1 MKPKIQETFVIG
13 NVKLDTDEKAVLKLN
28 PKFAVMSRLIDE
40 EIERDI
46 EVGLAKM
53 RLELKRLR
61 EKELENQVEIEI
73 PEGKKLKLSGEN
85 NEK

>member
-28 PKFAVMSRLIDE
+28 PKFPVMSRLIDE